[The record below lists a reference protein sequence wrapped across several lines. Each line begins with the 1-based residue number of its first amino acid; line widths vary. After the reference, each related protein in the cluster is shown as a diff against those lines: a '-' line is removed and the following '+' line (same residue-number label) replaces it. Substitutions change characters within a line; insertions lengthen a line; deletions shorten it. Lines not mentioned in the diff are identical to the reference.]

1 MTPRAAMAALSRRTP
16 ASGASLHGRF
26 TPAHPRLPP
35 NPQTLKLE
43 HMPREQTSGQKGN
56 ILLVED
62 HQELA
67 GTVGDFLEARGYA
80 VDYAADGLLALHL
93 AATQP
98 FDAIVLDLMLPGVDG
113 ITVCKRLRKDAQ
125 LTTPILMLT
134 ARDQLDD
141 KLAGFDV
148 GADDYL
154 VKPFDLPELVARIEA
169 LMRRGRGMTST
180 YSAGDLTINLDTM
193 EVHRAGVEIKLSR
206 TLFDILRI
214 LLREAP
220 KVVPRETI
228 ERELWGDD
236 LPDSDTL
243 RSHLYNL
250 RRAVDKPFDFPMI
263 ETLAG
268 RGYRIRTADAADA
281 GA

>member
-1 MTPRAAMAALSRRTP
+1 MA
-16 ASGASLHGRF
+16 
-26 TPAHPRLPP
+26 
-35 NPQTLKLE
+35 
-43 HMPREQTSGQKGN
+43 SGQKGS

-67 GTVGDFLEARGYA
+67 GTVGDFLEAQNYA
-80 VDYAADGLLALHL
+80 VDFAADGLLAMHL
-93 AATQP
+93 AVTQQ
-98 FDAIVLDLMLPGVDG
+98 FDAIILDVMLPGLDG
-113 ITVCKRLRKDAQ
+113 LSVCKRLRKDAQ
-125 LTTPILMLT
+125 LTTPIIMLT

-141 KLAGFDV
+141 KLSGFDV

-154 VKPFDLPELVARIEA
+154 VKPFDLPELVARVEA
-169 LMRRGRGMTST
+169 LIRRGKGISSA
-180 YSAGDLTINLDTM
+180 YSVGDLSMNLDTM
-193 EVHRAGVEIKLSR
+193 EVRRGDTDIKLSR
-206 TLFDILRI
+206 TLFDILKI

-250 RRAVDKPFDFPMI
+250 RRAVDKPFDHPMI

-268 RGYRIRTADAADA
+268 RGYRIRTRNADSTPP

>member
-1 MTPRAAMAALSRRTP
+1 MA
-16 ASGASLHGRF
+16 
-26 TPAHPRLPP
+26 
-35 NPQTLKLE
+35 
-43 HMPREQTSGQKGN
+43 SGQKGS

-67 GTVGDFLEARGYA
+67 GTVGDFLEAQNYA
-80 VDYAADGLLALHL
+80 VDFAADGLLAMHL
-93 AATQP
+93 AVTQQ
-98 FDAIVLDLMLPGVDG
+98 FDAIILDVMLPGLDG
-113 ITVCKRLRKDAQ
+113 LSVCKRLRKDAQ
-125 LTTPILMLT
+125 LTTPIIMLT

-141 KLAGFDV
+141 KLSGFDV

-154 VKPFDLPELVARIEA
+154 VKPFDLPELVARVEA
-169 LMRRGRGMTST
+169 LIRRGKGISSA
-180 YSAGDLTINLDTM
+180 YSVGDLSMNLDTM
-193 EVHRAGVEIKLSR
+193 EVRRGDTDIKLSR
-206 TLFDILRI
+206 TLFDILKI

-250 RRAVDKPFDFPMI
+250 RRAVDKPFDHPMI

-268 RGYRIRTADAADA
+268 RGYRIRTRNADSTPS